1 MRFLAGFFR
10 SMAGRVFL
18 VLLFGSWLAFAFSF
32 WIASGREAS
41 HFAQLRGHF
50 AADRIAHWLQLL
62 DTLPPQERQA
72 LLPLAARE
80 ETRLKLA
87 LPPPAMDKR
96 EVPFLRDR
104 LQEKLGTAIHLENVR
119 LEEGGCAPDQEE
131 GSCDKARRV
140 VASARLS
147 DGTPAT
153 VELLDR
159 PPRRRSPALDRFLV
173 QMAIFAVAL
182 ALLAGGVAY
191 WVTRPLRRMAK
202 AALSLGRNIAQPP
215 LPEAGPAEVRDASR
229 AFNRMQSQIRR
240 HVEERTGILAAI
252 THDLQTPLTRM
263 RLRLEN
269 APADPRRDKLLQDL
283 EHMGQM
289 VKEGLDLARSLDAPP
304 PSQLLAIDSLV
315 YSVCEDLADAGQKVT
330 CSGES
335 LATVRARPVDL
346 RRCLTNLLTNAVNY
360 GDRADVHIERSD
372 TEVRIRIKDAGPGIP
387 ADQLERVLDP
397 FVRLETSRSRDTGG
411 TGLGLTIAH
420 NIARGHGGSLTLRNG
435 QDGGLEAT
443 LTLPLAE
450 VKT

>member
-1 MRFLAGFFR
+1 MRFLASFFR

-62 DTLPPQERQA
+62 DALPPQERQS
-72 LLPLAARE
+72 LPPLAARE
-80 ETRLKLA
+80 ETRLILA
-87 LPPPAMDKR
+87 LPSPAMDNR
-96 EVPFLRDR
+96 EVPFLHDR
-104 LQEKLGTAIHLENVR
+104 LQEKLGTTIHLQNVH
-119 LEEGGCAPDQEE
+119 LKEGGCEPDQEE

-140 VASARLS
+140 VAVALLS

-153 VELLDR
+153 VELLDK
-159 PPRRRSPALDRFLV
+159 PPRRRPPGLDRFLI

-215 LPEAGPAEVRDASR
+215 LPETGPIEVRDASR
-229 AFNRMQSQIRR
+229 AFNRMQFQIRR

-269 APADPRRDKLLQDL
+269 VPADPQRDKLLQDL

-289 VKEGLDLARSLDAPP
+289 VKEGLDLARSMDAPP
-304 PSQLLAIDSLV
+304 PSQLLAIDSLI
-315 YSVCEDLADAGQKVT
+315 YSVCEDMAEAGLKVK

-335 LATVRARPVDL
+335 LATVHARPVDL

-360 GDRADVHIERSD
+360 GDHADVHIERSAQ
-372 TEVRIRIKDAGPGIP
+372 EVRVRIKDGGPGIP
-387 ADQLERVLDP
+387 EDQLERVLDP

-420 NIARGHGGSLTLRNG
+420 NIARGHGGSLTLSNG
-435 QDGGLEAT
+435 KDGGLEAT
-443 LTLPLAE
+443 LLLPIAE
-450 VKT
+450 AKP